1 VKKFEVHSAFAPAG
15 DQGAAISELSR
26 GVVARKKAQTLKG
39 VTGSGKTFTMA
50 KIIEQAQL
58 PTLVIS
64 HNKTLAA
71 QLYREFKD
79 FFPENAV
86 EYFVSYYD
94 YYQPEAYVPGKD
106 LYIEKDA
113 SINEEIDR
121 LRLAA
126 TAALLERR
134 DVIVVATVSCIYGI
148 GNPRDYR
155 DMRLELS
162 VGARLD
168 PEEARRRLVRLL
180 YERNDALLERAHFR
194 VRGDVLEIYPS
205 YTTDAVRV
213 EFFGD
218 QIERIRKIHPLT
230 GESLGD
236 ADFYLI
242 YPAKHFVTP
251 EEKLPDAL
259 QRIRDELAARHEELL
274 EAGKLVEAE
283 RLKSRTEYDLEMLE
297 EMGYCPGIENY
308 SRHLSGREEG
318 ERPAVLLD
326 FFPDKFLMF
335 IDESHV
341 TIPQIRGM
349 YEGDRARKLNLVR
362 YGFRL
367 PSALDNRPLYFAE
380 FEALIDRVVYVS
392 ATPSGEELEKSE
404 KLVEQV
410 IRPTGL
416 LDPELEVRPTEGQI
430 EDLYAEIRR
439 RIQAGERTLVTTL
452 TKRMAEDLAEYLSEL
467 GLKVRYLHSEV
478 ETIERV
484 EILRDLR
491 AGEFDVLV
499 GINLLRE
506 GLDLPE
512 VSLIGILD
520 ADKIGFLRS
529 ATSLI
534 QIIGRAARH
543 VNGKVIMYADR
554 VSEAM
559 KLAIEE
565 TERRRRLQAEFN
577 RLHGVTP
584 TSISKSV
591 QDLLVRRKEEKQG
604 LARFD
609 LELLERQ
616 YNVLVPKQR
625 QALIKRLE
633 EEMLELAKDLE
644 FERAAVLRDE
654 IQRLKEEAG
663 APRASGRHGGDRASE
678 RHGDDR
684 ASERYGDDRVSGR
697 HGDSSPAVSGS
708 ETARNPRVP
717 LRHGARKRRFPGST
731 PS

>member
-1 VKKFEVHSAFAPAG
+1 
-15 DQGAAISELSR
+15 
-26 GVVARKKAQTLKG
+26 
-39 VTGSGKTFTMA
+39 
-50 KIIEQAQL
+50 
-58 PTLVIS
+58 VIS

-79 FFPENAV
+79 FFPGNAV

-121 LRLAA
+121 LRLSA
-126 TAALLERR
+126 TASLLERR

-155 DMRLELS
+155 DMRLELT
-162 VGARLD
+162 VGARLA
-168 PEEARRRLVRLL
+168 PEEASRRLVRLL
-180 YERNDALLERAHFR
+180 YERNDAVLERAHFR
-194 VRGDVLEIYPS
+194 VRGDVLEIFPS

-230 GESLGD
+230 GESLGE
-236 ADFYLI
+236 AEFYLI

-259 QRIRDELAARHEELL
+259 ERIREELKVRHRELL

-326 FFPDKFLMF
+326 FFPPQFLMF

-380 FEALIDRVVYVS
+380 FESLVNRVIFVS
-392 ATPSGEELEKSE
+392 ATPSEEEQEKSE
-404 KLVEQV
+404 QLVEQI

-416 LDPELEVRPTEGQI
+416 LDPELEVRPSEGQI

-439 RIQAGERTLVTTL
+439 RIKAGERTLVTTL

-543 VNGKVIMYADR
+543 VNGKVLMYADR

-559 KLAIEE
+559 KRAIEE
-565 TERRRRLQAEFN
+565 TERRRRIQAEYN
-577 RLHGVTP
+577 RTHGITP
-584 TSISKSV
+584 TSISKSI

-609 LELLERQ
+609 LELIEQQ
-616 YNVLVPKQR
+616 YNILVPKQR
-625 QALIKRLE
+625 QALVKRLE
-633 EEMLELAKDLE
+633 EEMIELAKDLE

-654 IQRLKEEAG
+654 IRRLKEPPG
-663 APRASGRHGGDRASE
+663 SGSTG
-678 RHGDDR
+678 
-684 ASERYGDDRVSGR
+684 
-697 HGDSSPAVSGS
+697 VSGS
-708 ETARNPRVP
+708 ETERNPRV
-717 LRHGARKRRFPGST
+717 LQKRGGRRRRSRSRFSGS
-731 PS
+731 SRF

>member
-1 VKKFEVHSAFAPAG
+1 MNKFKVVSAFSPAG
-15 DQGAAISELSR
+15 DQGQAIAELSR
-26 GVVARKKAQTLKG
+26 GISQGYRHQTLKG
-39 VTGSGKTFTMA
+39 VTGSGKTYTMA

-58 PTLVIS
+58 PTLVLS

-71 QLYREFKD
+71 QLYGEFRD

-86 EYFVSYYD
+86 QYFVSYYD

-155 DMRLELS
+155 DMRLELNLGQEIS
-162 VGARLD
+162 RDEIRL
-168 PEEARRRLVRLL
+168 RLVKLL
-180 YERNDALLERAHFR
+180 YERNDAVLERGRFR
-194 VRGDVLEIYPS
+194 VRGDVLEIFPS
-205 YTTDAVRV
+205 YTTDALRV

-218 QIERIRKIHPLT
+218 EIERIRKIHPLT
-230 GESLGD
+230 GVSLGD
-236 ADFYLI
+236 VEFYIL

-251 EEKLPDAL
+251 EERMPEAL
-259 QRIRDELAARHEELL
+259 ERIRRELKARHTELA
-274 EAGKLVEAE
+274 EAGKIVEAE
-283 RLKSRTEYDLEMLE
+283 RLKSRAEYDLEMLE

-326 FFPDKFLMF
+326 FFPEKFLAF
-335 IDESHV
+335 VDESHV
-341 TIPQIRGM
+341 TIPQVRGM
-349 YEGDRARKLNLVR
+349 YEGDRSRKLSLVR
-362 YGFRL
+362 FGFRL
-367 PSALDNRPLYFAE
+367 PSALDNRPLYSAE
-380 FEALIDRVVYVS
+380 VEQLLNRVIYVS
-392 ATPSGEELEKSE
+392 ATPGQEELDKSE
-404 KLVEQV
+404 QLVEQV

-430 EDLYAEIRR
+430 EDLYAEIKK
-439 RIQAGERTLVTTL
+439 RIDANQRTLVTTL

-467 GLKVRYLHSEV
+467 GLNVRYLHSEI

-484 EILRDLR
+484 EILKALR
-491 AGEFDVLV
+491 IGEFDVLV

-512 VSLIGILD
+512 VSLIAILD
-520 ADKIGFLRS
+520 ADKTGFLRS

-534 QIIGRAARH
+534 QTIGRASR
-543 VNGKVIMYADR
+543 NIDGRVIMYADR
-554 VSEAM
+554 ISTAM
-559 KLAIEE
+559 SVAIEE
-565 TERRRRLQAEFN
+565 TDRRRRIQAEFN
-577 RLHGVTP
+577 KTHGITP
-584 TSISKSV
+584 TSISKSI
-591 QDLLVRRKEEKQG
+591 QDLLIRRKEEKRS
-604 LARFD
+604 LEKFD
-609 LELLERQ
+609 LELMERQ
-616 YNVLVPKQR
+616 FNILVPKQR

-633 EEMLELAKDLE
+633 QEMLELAKNLE

-654 IQRLKEEAG
+654 LNRLKEM
-663 APRASGRHGGDRASE
+663 
-678 RHGDDR
+678 
-684 ASERYGDDRVSGR
+684 
-697 HGDSSPAVSGS
+697 
-708 ETARNPRVP
+708 
-717 LRHGARKRRFPGST
+717 
-731 PS
+731 

>member
-1 VKKFEVHSAFAPAG
+1 MVKQFRVVAGFRPAG
-15 DQGAAISELSR
+15 DQAQAIEALAR
-26 GVVARKKAQTLKG
+26 GVLAGHKAQTLKG

-50 KIIEQAQL
+50 KIIEQVQL

-106 LYIEKDA
+106 LYIEKDS

-134 DVIVVATVSCIYGI
+134 DVVVVATVSCIYGI

-155 DMRLELS
+155 EMRLELS
-162 VGARLD
+162 VGSRLD
-168 PEEARRRLVRLL
+168 PEEARRWLVRLL
-180 YERNDALLERAHFR
+180 YERNDAVLERAHFR
-194 VRGDVLEIYPS
+194 VRGDVLEIFPS

-236 ADFYLI
+236 VDFYLI

-251 EEKLPDAL
+251 EERLPEAL
-259 QRIRDELAARHEELL
+259 ERIRSELAARHKELL

-283 RLKSRTEYDLEMLE
+283 RLKSRTEYDLEMLQ

-326 FFPDKFLMF
+326 FFPDHFLMF

-341 TIPQIRGM
+341 TVPQVRGM

-380 FEALIDRVVYVS
+380 FERMIDRVVYVS
-392 ATPSGEELEKSE
+392 ATPSQEEQEKSE
-404 KLVEQV
+404 QLVEQV

-416 LDPELEVRPTEGQI
+416 LDPQLEVRPTEGQI
-430 EDLYAEIRR
+430 EDLYAEIRK

-491 AGEFDVLV
+491 LGTFDVLV

-520 ADKIGFLRS
+520 ADKVGFLRS

-534 QIIGRAARH
+534 QTIGRAARH
-543 VNGKVIMYADR
+543 LNGKVIMYADR
-554 VSEAM
+554 VSDAM
-559 KLAIEE
+559 KAAIDE
-565 TERRRRLQAEFN
+565 TERRRRIQAEYN
-577 RLHGVTP
+577 RAHGITP
-584 TSISKSV
+584 ISISKSV
-591 QDLLVRRKEEKQG
+591 QDLLVRHKEEKQG

-609 LELLERQ
+609 LELLEKQ
-616 YNVLVPKQR
+616 YNVVVPKQR

-633 EEMLELAKDLE
+633 QEMLELAKDLE

-654 IQRLKEEAG
+654 IRRLEEMKG
-663 APRASGRHGGDRASE
+663 PQRAS
-678 RHGDDR
+678 
-684 ASERYGDDRVSGR
+684 
-697 HGDSSPAVSGS
+697 
-708 ETARNPRVP
+708 
-717 LRHGARKRRFPGST
+717 KST
-731 PS
+731 

>member
-1 VKKFEVHSAFAPAG
+1 MNKFRVVSSFEPAG
-15 DQGAAISELSR
+15 DQGQAIAALSKGIS
-26 GVVARKKAQTLKG
+26 GGARYQTLKG
-39 VTGSGKTFTMA
+39 VTGSGKTYTMA
-50 KIIEQAQL
+50 KIIEQVQL
-58 PTLVIS
+58 PALVLS
-64 HNKTLAA
+64 HNNTLAA
-71 QLYREFKD
+71 QLFREFRD

-86 EYFVSYYD
+86 QYFVSYYD
-94 YYQPEAYVPGKD
+94 YYQPEAYVAGRD

-121 LRLAA
+121 MRLAA

-155 DMRLELS
+155 DMRLELNL
-162 VGARLD
+162 GQEIGRDEIRL
-168 PEEARRRLVRLL
+168 RLVKLL
-180 YERNDALLERAHFR
+180 YERNDAVLERGRFR
-194 VRGDVLEIYPS
+194 VRGDVLEIFPS
-205 YTTDAVRV
+205 YTTDALRV

-218 QIERIRKIHPLT
+218 EIERIRKIHPLT

-236 ADFYLI
+236 VEFYI
-242 YPAKHFVTP
+242 VYPAKHFVTP
-251 EEKLPDAL
+251 EERMPEAL
-259 QRIRDELAARHEELL
+259 ERIRSELAVRHGELS
-274 EAGKLVEAE
+274 EAGKIVEAQ

-326 FFPDKFLMF
+326 FFPDNFLAF
-335 IDESHV
+335 VDESHV
-341 TIPQIRGM
+341 TVPQVRGM
-349 YEGDRARKLNLVR
+349 YEGDRSRKLSLVR

-380 FEALIDRVVYVS
+380 FEQMLDRVIYVS
-392 ATPSGEELEKSE
+392 ATPSQEELDKSDQ
-404 KLVEQV
+404 LVEQV

-416 LDPELEVRPTEGQI
+416 LDPELEVRSTEGQI
-430 EDLYAEIRR
+430 EDLYAEIKR
-439 RIQAGERTLVTTL
+439 RIAANQRVLVTTL

-467 GLKVRYLHSEV
+467 GLKVRYLHSEI

-484 EILRDLR
+484 EILKALR
-491 AGEFDVLV
+491 TGEFDVLV

-512 VSLIGILD
+512 VSLIAILD

-534 QIIGRAARH
+534 QTIGRAARH

-559 KLAIEE
+559 REAIEE
-565 TERRRRLQAEFN
+565 TERRRTIQEQFN
-577 RLHGVTP
+577 REHGITP
-584 TSISKSV
+584 TSISKSI
-591 QDLLVRRKEEKQG
+591 QDLLIRKKEEKRG
-604 LARFD
+604 LEKFD
-609 LELLERQ
+609 LELMERQ
-616 YNVLVPKQR
+616 YNILVPKQR
-625 QALIKRLE
+625 QALIRRLE
-633 EEMLELAKDLE
+633 QEMLELAKNLE

-654 IQRLKEEAG
+654 LKRIREM
-663 APRASGRHGGDRASE
+663 
-678 RHGDDR
+678 
-684 ASERYGDDRVSGR
+684 
-697 HGDSSPAVSGS
+697 
-708 ETARNPRVP
+708 
-717 LRHGARKRRFPGST
+717 
-731 PS
+731 